1 MQENELYEQLKGIYR
16 TILKRDNITLTPQ
29 TTAADIDGWDSLT
42 HMMLMD
48 KIEEHFSFKFKLMEV
63 MKFNNVGDMVACIQ
77 KKLAAK

>member
-1 MQENELYEQLKGIYR
+1 MQENELYDQLKEIYIG
-16 TILKRDNITLTPQ
+16 ILKKNNVELYPE

-42 HMMLMD
+42 HMLLMD
-48 KIEEHFSFKFKLMEV
+48 SVERHFGIKFKLMEI